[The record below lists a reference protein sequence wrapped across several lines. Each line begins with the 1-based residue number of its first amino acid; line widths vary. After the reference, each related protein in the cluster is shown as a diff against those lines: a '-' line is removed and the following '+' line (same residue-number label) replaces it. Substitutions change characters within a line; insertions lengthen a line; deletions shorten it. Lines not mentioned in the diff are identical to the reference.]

1 MGQRVEAAELP
12 VVFRRPMRLH
22 AYVLGHS
29 RLVLR
34 GPQDPEEG
42 RTTTVDVEFADLGS
56 MSVRDYYPS
65 LTIRFADAEEEA
77 RLRAADPREWHDWRA
92 FVLETEDG
100 ANGHVVAGGLHW
112 GESAAPETYDS
123 FLLPWVELSRF
134 RPEAP
139 APAEPAVVHS
149 AWPPR

>member
-1 MGQRVEAAELP
+1 MGLRVRAAGLP

-22 AYVLGHS
+22 AYVLGHG

-34 GPQDPEEG
+34 GPRDPEEG
-42 RTTTVDVEFADLGS
+42 RATTVDVEFADVGS
-56 MSVRDYYPS
+56 MSVRDRYSS

-77 RLRAADPREWHDWRA
+77 RLRAADPRNWYDWRA

-123 FLLPWVELSRF
+123 FLLPSVALSRF
-134 RPEAP
+134 RPEGAV
-139 APAEPAVVHS
+139 PAEPVVVHS